1 MGKVYGASHVI
12 TISYRDLAKWNGMA
26 PKDSLRVGQNL
37 VIWKNSSD
45 GAIIRTVHYQ
55 IRQGDNLSSIAQ
67 KFSVSVTDIMKW
79 NNIDRG
85 SYIKPGQKLKLY
97 VDVTKV
103 NV

>member
-1 MGKVYGASHVI
+1 MERHGSKRFI
-12 TISYRDLAKWNGMA
+12 TCRPEPS
-26 PKDSLRVGQNL
+26 NL
-37 VIWKNSSD
+37 ENNSD

-67 KFSVSVTDIMKW
+67 KFSVAVTDIMKW
-79 NNIDRG
+79 NNIERG

>member
-1 MGKVYGASHVI
+1 
-12 TISYRDLAKWNGMA
+12 MA
-26 PKDSLRVGQNL
+26 PKDSLRVGQKL
-37 VIWKNSSD
+37 VIWKSNSD
-45 GAIIRTVHYQ
+45 GGIIRTVHYQ

-79 NNIDRG
+79 NSIERG

-97 VDVTKV
+97 VDVTKA